1 MLKKISP
8 GQLAGLVSVLT
19 AISVALLAGT
29 LGLPR
34 WETLVLVMGSAL
46 TSGWVTQFLVRKFV
60 LGHVQRILDAISL
73 TKSSLTNESG
83 VGLGSDPLAQVEEVV
98 SLWTKEQ
105 NLKREEQEKLERYR
119 KEFLGNVSHELKTP
133 IFNIQGYI
141 HTLLDGAMEDPA
153 TNLSFLQK
161 AARSADRMEAL
172 VKDLLTISELE
183 SGTVRM
189 EWEDFDLHELLQ
201 DVFDSVD
208 HKARNRGITIEIKA
222 GCQPPFVVR
231 ADRKKIRQVLVNLLS
246 NSIHYGNDNGLT
258 QVGVFDMGQQF
269 LLEISDNGMGI
280 EPEHHPRLFE
290 RFYRVDKGRSRSE
303 GGTGLGLAIVK
314 HMLDVHGQTIHVRSS
329 SGVGSTFGFT
339 LNKAQT

>member
-1 MLKKISP
+1 MSKKFSP
-8 GQLAGLVSVLT
+8 GQVARLVSVLSSLG
-19 AISVALLAGT
+19 IALASWF
-29 LGLPR
+29 LGLSQGKSIL
-34 WETLVLVMGSAL
+34 LVLVTAL
-46 TSGWVTQFLVRKFV
+46 TVGWLTWFFVRRFV
-60 LGHVQRILDAISL
+60 LGQVHRILDSVQL
-73 TKSSLTNESG
+73 TKLSLEHDFGHVSF
-83 VGLGSDPLAQVEEVV
+83 SDPLAQAEEVV
-98 SLWTKEQ
+98 TRWTKEQ
-105 NLKREEQEKLERYR
+105 SLKRDEQEKLERYR

-141 HTLLDGAMEDPA
+141 HTLLDGAMDDPA
-153 TNLSFLQK
+153 INFSFLQK

-208 HKARNRGITIEIKA
+208 HKAKSRGIQIEIQA
-222 GCQPPFVVR
+222 GCQPPFGVR

-269 LLEISDNGMGI
+269 LVEISDNGMGI
-280 EPEHHPRLFE
+280 EPEHVPRLFE

-314 HMLDVHGQTIHVRSS
+314 HMLDVHGKTIHVRSTP
-329 SGVGSTFGFT
+329 GLGSTFGFT

>member
-1 MLKKISP
+1 MKNLTP
-8 GQLAGLVSVLT
+8 VQVAGIVSAAVSAFVAWAALWLGLGWVEVLILCT
-19 AISVALLAGT
+19 VGGGVALVASIYL
-29 LGLPR
+29 LKF
-34 WETLVLVMGSAL
+34 
-46 TSGWVTQFLVRKFV
+46 FL
-60 LGHVQRILDAISL
+60 LDQVQQILHTIKL
-73 TKSSLTNESG
+73 TKSNLMSESPSG
-83 VGLGSDPLAQVEEVV
+83 FLSDPLGRVDEAVTRW
-98 SLWTKEQ
+98 SKEQ

-141 HTLLDGAMEDPA
+141 HTLLDGAKDDPA

-183 SGTVRM
+183 SGSVRM
-189 EWEDFDLHELLQ
+189 EWENFDLHELLQ

-208 HKARNRGITIEIKA
+208 HKARGRGIQIEINA
-222 GCQPPFVVR
+222 GCEHPFVVR

-246 NSIHYGNDNGLT
+246 NSIHYGNDQGLT

-269 LLEISDNGMGI
+269 LIEISDNGMGI
-280 EPEHHPRLFE
+280 ELEHLPRLFE

-314 HMLDVHGQTIHVRSS
+314 HMLEVHGQTIHVRSS
-329 SGVGSTFGFT
+329 VGMGSTFGFT
-339 LNKAQT
+339 LNKAQS